1 MEDEQNDEPASEHD
15 EEDEDEEDD
24 EEHDGTSG
32 PRPVKK
38 QTEEFE
44 SRIVRTE
51 M

>member
-15 EEDEDEEDD
+15 EEDEEDD
-24 EEHDGTSG
+24 EEHDETSG

-38 QTEEFE
+38 QMEEFE